1 MFSRSVYGCSL
12 YETSQRSIN
21 DIPTCLTND
30 IRQFTTHM
38 GLTLFGS
45 LYYGGIINLV
55 TVIIL
60 FSIYIVK
67 STSGDTNGITISI
80 GAFGV
85 CALFVILFSAKFNAA
100 IAEQTTIKGRL
111 RSFLQRL
118 QTNAESIV
126 FYTSQKCELRLLMNL
141 IRLVHAIN
149 IRVSCWYGIIS
160 LPVVLLSNHVMLMDI
175 R

>member
-1 MFSRSVYGCSL
+1 MFYRSPYGCSL
-12 YETSQRSIN
+12 YETSQQSIN
-21 DIPTCLTND
+21 DIPTCLTSD

-38 GLTLFGS
+38 GLVLFGS
-45 LYYGGIINLV
+45 LYYGGIISLL

-67 STSGDTNGITISI
+67 STSGDTNGITISL
-80 GAFGV
+80 GAFGI
-85 CALFVILFSAKFNAA
+85 CALFVLFLSAKFNSA

-111 RSFLQRL
+111 RAFLQRL

-126 FYTSQKCELRLLMNL
+126 FYKSQKCELKLLMKL
-141 IRLVHAIN
+141 IQLVHIIN

-160 LPVVLLSNHVMLMDI
+160 LPITLLSNHVVDEY
-175 R
+175 